1 MPKYSLYRG
10 IVFICAIS
18 LFIVV
23 LLSSCKSNSS
33 KDKSLAIGE
42 SIKIDT
48 LSFLIKY
55 ENSLFPLPSPYQ
67 AAFLIKKH
75 NIPFDERI
83 VNRPESY
90 QRYTTTFKRAL
101 NMGVYGTDL
110 SYLNIY
116 ERTQQSIQYL
126 GVLKRAAEDLS
137 ITPAFSNDFFTAI
150 QRNIGGK
157 DSLLLYLSRAYRKAD
172 GYLRENDR
180 SEIGTLILTG
190 GWVEST
196 YILTRLSNTT
206 SNRDIINRIGQQ
218 KHPLNNIIEVL
229 TPYYYKSEDF
239 AKLTDMFIELAG
251 EFDGIIY
258 SYSYR
263 EPKVNV
269 DNKIIFI
276 NSESRVTM
284 SEFHLESISK
294 KLESIRNFI
303 IE

>member
-10 IVFICAIS
+10 VVLLCAIS
-18 LFIVV
+18 LFIVI
-23 LLSSCKSNSS
+23 LHSGCKSDSNR
-33 KDKSLAIGE
+33 DKSFAISE
-42 SIKIDT
+42 SIKADT

-67 AAFLIKKH
+67 AAFLIKKN
-75 NIPFDERI
+75 NIPFDDRI
-83 VNRPESY
+83 ANRPENY

-150 QRNIGGK
+150 QRNIGGR
-157 DSLLLYLSRAYRKAD
+157 DSLLYYLSRAYRKAD

-180 SEIGTLILTG
+180 SEIGSLILTG

-196 YILTRLSNTT
+196 YILTRLSNTN

-239 AKLTDMFIELAG
+239 AKLTDMFIELAA

-258 SYSYR
+258 SYSYK

-284 SEFHLESISK
+284 SEYHLESISK
-294 KLESIRNFI
+294 KLELIRNFI

>member
-83 VNRPESY
+83 VNRPENY

-229 TPYYYKSEDF
+229 TPYYYKSDDF

-258 SYSYR
+258 TYSYR
-263 EPKVNV
+263 EPKVNI
-269 DNKIIFI
+269 DNKIIII

>member
-18 LFIVV
+18 LIIIVYF
-23 LLSSCKSNSS
+23 SNCKSDSN
-33 KDKSLAIGE
+33 KDKSLAISE

-110 SYLNIY
+110 SYLNMY

-126 GVLKRAAEDLS
+126 GVLKRASEDLS